1 MTNLPRI
8 CWTSAAII
16 GLAGMLWGLQMAI
29 TGDHG
34 NLAAH
39 GHLNLLGWV
48 SLALY
53 GTYYHL
59 AGITRLN
66 LARVQVLLAI
76 SGSIIMGIGI
86 AIAQN
91 TGAEEL
97 AKIGAVLVILSGA
110 LFMVITLVRPLRINK
125 TA

>member
-1 MTNLPRI
+1 MNNLPRI
-8 CWTSAAII
+8 CWTSSAII

-29 TGDHG
+29 TGDHT

-39 GHLNLLGWV
+39 GHLNLLGWI

-66 LARVQVLLAI
+66 LARLQVLLAI
-76 SGSIIMGIGI
+76 SGSIIMAAGI
-86 AIAQN
+86 AVAHN
-91 TGAEEL
+91 TGAEEM
-97 AKIGAVLVILSGA
+97 AKIGSVLVILSAA
-110 LFMVITLVRPLRINK
+110 LFMAVTFARPLRIDN
-125 TA
+125 AA